1 MTTVLT
7 IFIIAI
13 VYLLSIEGT
22 RQYCVYEKEKMT
34 RSETIIILVPIFNTI
49 ATLFYIGIRI
59 IDTLTNSINEDIDRE
74 IKKDF
79 TKKLS
84 KTNPTA
90 IPTDY
95 ARQAEIETTLEKN
108 FNIPTEAWQLI
119 LEWEKLS
126 YNQGRYEGNLFPD
139 KTKMNNPLLCKQFA
153 NDIKES
159 AEKITSGNAAHN
171 KTQIVYLAN
180 RILENI
186 TEK

>member
-1 MTTVLT
+1 MTTFLT
-7 IFIIAI
+7 LFIIAI
-13 VYLLSIEGT
+13 IYILSIEGA
-22 RQYCVYEKEKMT
+22 RLDCVYEREKIT
-34 RSETIIILVPIFNTI
+34 KSDAVFIIIPLFNTLI
-49 ATLFYIGIRI
+49 TLHYVARRI
-59 IDTLTNSINEDIDRE
+59 LDTLANSVNDDIDRE
-74 IKKDF
+74 TKKEF

-95 ARQAEIETTLEKN
+95 ARQAEIETILEKN

-139 KTKMNNPLLCKQFA
+139 KTKMNNTLLCKQFA
-153 NDIKES
+153 NDIKDS

-186 TEK
+186 TE